1 MVALAADVD
10 LAGAL
15 LRDEF
20 GAWAFT
26 CEPGGEAQRER
37 AVRFGIN
44 LLMYAL
50 CTDYK
55 ADQVHI
61 PFLLKR
67 RQ

>member
-10 LAGAL
+10 LAV

-37 AVRFGIN
+37 AVRLRIN
-44 LLMYAL
+44 PLMYAL